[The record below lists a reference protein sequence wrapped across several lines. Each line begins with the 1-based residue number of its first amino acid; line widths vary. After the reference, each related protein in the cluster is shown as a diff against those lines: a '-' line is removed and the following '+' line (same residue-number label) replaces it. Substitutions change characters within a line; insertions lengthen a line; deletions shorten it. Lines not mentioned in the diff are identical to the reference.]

1 MASEVSQNISNTL
14 KSINLEKP
22 TFSTLAQKGNDPL
35 VQQFLSE
42 NMELGN
48 EEKETV
54 QSQLYIACFWGFHE
68 VVKTL
73 IERGADVNHK
83 NADTLWTPLHAA
95 AFQENGKIIMFLLEH
110 NANPYSKDF
119 GERTPADFASVSDK
133 IWPLFAACG
142 CTKSSR
148 MILVEKGILR
158 KAVAALVGYQ
168 HMISEK
174 DVNSIRTGNS
184 ALLKEVSMQHLW
196 TEMCWLVKVLPQK
209 IKRKSLTFQHGEI
222 EISFTFLDLQVLRVN
237 VCRNSFSKLT
247 HKTQKLILK
256 SNVVFGDSTF
266 F

>member
-158 KAVAALVGYQ
+158 K
-168 HMISEK
+168 
-174 DVNSIRTGNS
+174 
-184 ALLKEVSMQHLW
+184 KEVSMQHLW

>member
-184 ALLKEVSMQHLW
+184 ALLINYNARNHPGTDNNKRSEYAASVDGDVLAGESSS
-196 TEMCWLVKVLPQK
+196 TENQEEKPNFSAW
-209 IKRKSLTFQHGEI
+209 
-222 EISFTFLDLQVLRVN
+222 
-237 VCRNSFSKLT
+237 RN
-247 HKTQKLILK
+247 
-256 SNVVFGDSTF
+256 
-266 F
+266 